1 MDAAGVVADHAS
13 ERAAVVGRGIGREG
27 EVMFLSF
34 GAKAIEDDAGL
45 NARDAARGIDFEDA
59 RHVLRKVEHDGGVTA
74 LSGKRR
80 ASAAG
85 EQRSAVV
92 AAEGNG
98 GEDIFFVAR
107 NYDADWDLAIV
118 GAVGCVES
126 AATLIEADFS
136 AKVTAESSFKRGS
149 VELRGMGWGWGD
161 VLWHR
166 TQNIFEDA
174 GA

>member
-1 MDAAGVVADHAS
+1 MVL
-13 ERAAVVGRGIGREG
+13 
-27 EVMFLSF
+27 LS
-34 GAKAIEDDAGL
+34 GSAQSIENDAGL
-45 NARDAARGIDFEDA
+45 NARDLAHWIDFENC
-59 RHVLRKVEHDGGVTA
+59 RHVFRKVEDDGGVAA

-80 ASAAG
+80 ASATG
-85 EQRSAVV
+85 EQRSAMV
-92 AAEGNG
+92 AAKRNG

-107 NYDADWDLAIV
+107 NYDADRDLAIV

-126 AATLIEADFS
+126 ATTLIEANFS
-136 AKVTAESSFKRGS
+136 TKMAAEGGFKRGS
-149 VELRGMGWGWGD
+149 IELRGTGWGWSD